1 MRTRRGDAR
10 RNRRTILQVA
20 EEAFS
25 DSSDVVPLNEIARR
39 TGLGR
44 ATVYRHFPDRHALA
58 GAVVAEY
65 FGALKEA
72 VDATMNGRRAFRD
85 LLQWVLET
93 GVSMRP
99 LVTLM
104 GELPPNAQQQYT
116 TELIAVLSPPF
127 HLAQAQGQ
135 LREDVRPT
143 DLAWIMA
150 MLTAATDMDAA
161 GASTAEA
168 VGGDRSAAIERL
180 LNVLLD
186 GLFIASQPAI
196 DQTAE

>member
-1 MRTRRGDAR
+1 M
-10 RNRRTILQVA
+10 
-20 EEAFS
+20 
-25 DSSDVVPLNEIARR
+25 
-39 TGLGR
+39 
-44 ATVYRHFPDRHALA
+44 
-58 GAVVAEY
+58 VAEY

-72 VDATMNGRRAFRD
+72 VDATMNGRRTFRD

-127 HLAQAQGQ
+127 HLAQAAGQ
-135 LREDVRPT
+135 LRDDVRPT

-150 MLTAATDMDAA
+150 MLTAATDIDAA
-161 GASTAEA
+161 SASTVEA
-168 VGGDRSAAIERL
+168 VGGDRNAAIERL
-180 LNVLLD
+180 LNVILD
-186 GLFIASQPAI
+186 GLFAAPRPATGQPA
-196 DQTAE
+196 E